1 MSRLKRYKSR
11 DGRNGKPRTSVKL
24 WVGPTSRHRSF
35 GQEIM
40 KNLTRKQTI
49 ELVDILVDID
59 LTKDCED
66 SYVSNGYYLIGFLK
80 KYSEVDE
87 KVLDRFINF
96 KTREHMRA
104 NGDDPDEFLHDW

>member
-1 MSRLKRYKSR
+1 
-11 DGRNGKPRTSVKL
+11 
-24 WVGPTSRHRSF
+24 
-35 GQEIM
+35 M

-66 SYVSNGYYLIGFLK
+66 SYVSNGGYLENFCKRYSVVDK
-80 KYSEVDE
+80 KVI
-87 KVLDRFINF
+87 DRLINF

-104 NGDDPDEFLHDW
+104 SGDDPDEFLHQW